1 MFTIGGLIKNHLV
14 LPTLFFT
21 LRPSTG
27 LACPSPGRKVKKV
40 LKTII
45 CWELLT
51 IILLEFYMIS
61 VKMYNFEQSAGNQQ
75 IKPFILVG
83 TSETKRSPLNIIKGR
98 SSP

>member
-1 MFTIGGLIKNHLV
+1 MLFALGFVFMFTIGGLIKNHSV
-14 LPTLFFT
+14 LP
-21 LRPSTG
+21 
-27 LACPSPGRKVKKV
+27 

-51 IILLEFYMIS
+51 IILLEFYIIS
-61 VKMYNFEQSAGNQQ
+61 VKMYNFEQLAGNQQ

>member
-14 LPTLFFT
+14 LPTLFFI
-21 LRPSTG
+21 
-27 LACPSPGRKVKKV
+27 KKV

-61 VKMYNFEQSAGNQQ
+61 VKMYNFELSAGNLQ

-83 TSETKRSPLNIIKGR
+83 TSETKRSPLKNIKGR
-98 SSP
+98 YSP